1 MKIKPQSLELVG
13 IAAVIAV
20 AVCIRTCGTDSS
32 VVSGPSSAPVTVT
45 YDSVVPDTL
54 SVKKEKAEKT
64 RRHPVQRDFL
74 DEKIERN

>member
-1 MKIKPQSLELVG
+1 MKIKSQTLELLG

-32 VVSGPSSAPVTVT
+32 EVSHRTSDPVIVT
-45 YDSVVPDTL
+45 YDSVVTDTVA
-54 SVKKEKAEKT
+54 VKKKSAKKA
-64 RRHPVQRDFL
+64 RRQPVQRDFL

>member
-1 MKIKPQSLELVG
+1 MKIKPQTLELLG

-32 VVSGPSSAPVTVT
+32 EVSGPSSAPVTVT

-54 SVKKEKAEKT
+54 SVKKEKVEKT
-64 RRHPVQRDFL
+64 RKRPVQRDFL